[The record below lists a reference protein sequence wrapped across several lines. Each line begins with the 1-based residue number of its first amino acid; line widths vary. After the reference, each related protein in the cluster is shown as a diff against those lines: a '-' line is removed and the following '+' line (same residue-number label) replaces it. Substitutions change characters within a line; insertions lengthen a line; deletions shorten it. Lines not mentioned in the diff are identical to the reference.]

1 MSDQS
6 EEKLPLWKAALGI
19 EFIALLIGLAMP
31 ITPTKTGRKT
41 VSLAAWLFGEPSY
54 LMDALIWFVITN
66 IMIGILL
73 LVALILSRK

>member
-54 LMDALIWFVITN
+54 LMERPD
-66 IMIGILL
+66 
-73 LVALILSRK
+73 LVRHHEHHDRDPAARRSSP